1 MKSGFVL
8 LSRDAQLIS
17 AALDAAATVG
27 IELRL
32 LEEYPVIS
40 AAEFLISDI
49 KVLIDYPALRPDL
62 LVSTELTDSIWRYA
76 ATYAPAQL
84 VQLPQAASWFQTWL
98 TNQHLI
104 KSPLICIRS
113 VTAGAGS
120 SVLAT
125 AISYTAAQQHE
136 VVLVD
141 LDHRRSALNLLT
153 TIETKN
159 AVSWEQLSSLVGLPA
174 GSAMSARLPSH
185 EKLKLL
191 SFNSNFTK
199 PPEIEL
205 VENVIA
211 LMREQF
217 SLVVVDLG
225 HLSTSILHRTTLT
238 KSILVSPCN
247 LLGVSKLK
255 TQLAANQVVLRFDQK
270 TGLTKTDALDFLGVS
285 YLPSYKS
292 DPKLQ
297 LDIADGV
304 IPGERKKSELRKISE
319 ELLIGLKNESTIA

>member
-8 LSRDAQLIS
+8 LSRDDQLT
-17 AALDAAATVG
+17 ATAVAAAATAG

-32 LEEYPVIS
+32 LEQYPVIS
-40 AAEFLISDI
+40 ATEFLIADL
-49 KVLIDYPALRPDL
+49 KALIDHPTLRPDL
-62 LVSTELTDSIWRYA
+62 LISTELTDSIWRYA

-98 TNQHLI
+98 TSQNSI

-125 AISYTAAQQHE
+125 AISYTASQQQE

-141 LDHRRSALNLLT
+141 LDHARSAINLLT

-159 AVSWEQLSSLVGLPA
+159 AVSWEQLSSLIGLPA
-174 GSAMSARLPSH
+174 GSALSARLPNH
-185 EKLKLL
+185 QKLKLL
-191 SFNSNFTK
+191 SFNAYQIK

-205 VENVIA
+205 IESVIA
-211 LMREQF
+211 LLREQF

-225 HLSTSILHRTTLT
+225 QLPTSILHRTALT

-247 LLGVSKLK
+247 LLGVAKLK
-255 TQLAANQVVLRFDQK
+255 TQLTTSQVVLRVEQK
-270 TGLTKTDALDFLGVS
+270 TGLTKNDALDFLGLS

-319 ELLIGLKNESTIA
+319 ELLIGIKNESTIA

>member
-1 MKSGFVL
+1 
-8 LSRDAQLIS
+8 
-17 AALDAAATVG
+17 
-27 IELRL
+27 
-32 LEEYPVIS
+32 
-40 AAEFLISDI
+40 
-49 KVLIDYPALRPDL
+49 
-62 LVSTELTDSIWRYA
+62 
-76 ATYAPAQL
+76 
-84 VQLPQAASWFQTWL
+84 
-98 TNQHLI
+98 
-104 KSPLICIRS
+104 
-113 VTAGAGS
+113 
-120 SVLAT
+120 
-125 AISYTAAQQHE
+125 
-136 VVLVD
+136 
-141 LDHRRSALNLLT
+141 LLT